1 MPEETVMRPHSE
13 LPIGGTEMEGRD
25 CELELVDLGAIR
37 DQTRGIDPLGA
48 VEEDTGER
56 YIFFAGIAETD

>member
-1 MPEETVMRPHSE
+1 
-13 LPIGGTEMEGRD
+13 MEGRD

-56 YIFFAGIAETD
+56 YRFFAGIAETD

>member
-1 MPEETVMRPHSE
+1 
-13 LPIGGTEMEGRD
+13 MEGRN

-37 DQTRGIDPLGA
+37 EQTRGIDPLGA